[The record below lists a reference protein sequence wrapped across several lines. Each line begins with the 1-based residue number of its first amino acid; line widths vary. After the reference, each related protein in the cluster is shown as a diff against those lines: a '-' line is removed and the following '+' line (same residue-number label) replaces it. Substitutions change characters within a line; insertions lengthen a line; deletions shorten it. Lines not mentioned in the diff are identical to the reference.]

1 MINERKQIVYKHLS
15 KFIDYFFPGMKI
27 KKKKIFFENWKNFF
41 FLFFKERF
49 DCENMKTMRDII
61 FQNDLLE
68 KQLTEL
74 KEILSDVANERS
86 TTSFYDLL
94 RFMPITNMFINVFGR
109 F

>member
-1 MINERKQIVYKHLS
+1 
-15 KFIDYFFPGMKI
+15 
-27 KKKKIFFENWKNFF
+27 
-41 FLFFKERF
+41 
-49 DCENMKTMRDII
+49 MKTMRDII

>member
-1 MINERKQIVYKHLS
+1 VKSL
-15 KFIDYFFPGMKI
+15 
-27 KKKKIFFENWKNFF
+27 KKKQKRFD
-41 FLFFKERF
+41 FLMFILFFFKERF

-61 FQNDLLE
+61 FKNDLLE